1 MPDEPLSSDD
11 KPIFDAL
18 RQAGGAEGLAY
29 TAVQM
34 IRDLAGRNVLS
45 SLTAQM
51 AAMRWMLAAI
61 LALLAALTALGL
73 FNTLSRPQQPAA
85 PVVITV
91 PAPADAGPPAA
102 PAGQQP

>member
-11 KPIFDAL
+11 MPIFDAL
-18 RQAGGAEGLAY
+18 RQAGVAEGLAY

-45 SLTAQM
+45 PLTAQM
-51 AAMRWMLAAI
+51 AAMRWM
-61 LALLAALTALGL
+61 LAALTALGL
-73 FNTLSRPQQPAA
+73 FNTLSRPQQSAA

-91 PAPADAGPPAA
+91 PAPADAGSAATPAD
-102 PAGQQP
+102 QQP

>member
-11 KPIFDAL
+11 KPTFDAL
-18 RQAGGAEGLAY
+18 RQAGVEEGLAY
-29 TAVQM
+29 TAAQM
-34 IRDLAGRNVLS
+34 IRDLADRNVLS
-45 SLTAQM
+45 PLAARM

-73 FNTLSRPQQPAA
+73 FSTLFRPQQPAA

-91 PAPADAGPPAA
+91 PAPAAASPAAA